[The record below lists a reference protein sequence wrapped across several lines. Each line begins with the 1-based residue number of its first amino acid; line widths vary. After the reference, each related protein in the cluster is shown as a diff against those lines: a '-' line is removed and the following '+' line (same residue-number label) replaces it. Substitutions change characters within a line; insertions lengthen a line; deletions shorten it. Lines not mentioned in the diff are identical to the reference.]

1 MPNRTHLLATAAA
14 LALASFAT
22 AAHAVPAIGVAGGST
37 LFDFDTATP
46 GTVSSQRAITGL
58 QASETLYGVD
68 FRPST
73 SALYGLGTSGSLYTI
88 NRFTGAASI
97 ASTLSTAL
105 SGGSFDIAFNPVV
118 DRMRV
123 VSNTGQNLRINVD
136 TGAVTVD
143 TPLAYAAA
151 GNNAPAVTAIAYT
164 NQVVGSV
171 AATVLYDI
179 DQNNGGN
186 GNSSNGQLDI
196 QNPPNNG
203 TLVPVG
209 SVGVNNLVSFD
220 IEGVN
225 NTAYAATSSAFYTIN
240 LATGAAS
247 LVGAF
252 GIANVTDFAVTAVPE
267 PISLVLLGMGLGGM
281 ATLRRR
287 RGSLAA

>member
-1 MPNRTHLLATAAA
+1 MPKQTHLLAAAA
-14 LALASFAT
+14 LALLGTAAT
-22 AAHAVPAIGVAGGST
+22 AHAVPATGVAGGNT
-37 LFDFDTATP
+37 LFSFDTLTP
-46 GTVSSQRAITGL
+46 GAVSSQRPITGL
-58 QASETLYGVD
+58 QGGETLYGID
-68 FRPST
+68 FRPANA
-73 SALYGLGTSGSLYTI
+73 ALYGLGTTGRLYTVD
-88 NRFTGAASI
+88 TGTGSA
-97 ASTLSTAL
+97 TLAPTLNVPL
-105 SGGSFDIAFNPVV
+105 SGGAFDIAFNPVV
-118 DRMRV
+118 DRLRV
-123 VSNTGQNLRINVD
+123 VSSTGQNLRINVD

>member
-1 MPNRTHLLATAAA
+1 MSKRTHLIATAAA

-22 AAHAVPAIGVAGGST
+22 AAHAVPALGVAGGST

-46 GTVSSQRAITGL
+46 GTISSQRAITGL
-58 QASETLYGVD
+58 QASETLYGID
-68 FRPST
+68 FRPTT

-88 NRFTGAASI
+88 NRFTGAASV

-105 SGGSFDIAFNPVV
+105 SGGSFDIAFNPTV
-118 DRMRV
+118 DRLRV
-123 VSNTGQNLRINVD
+123 VSNTGQSLRINVD

-143 TPLAYAAA
+143 TPLAYGAA
-151 GNNAPAVTAIAYT
+151 GNSPPAVTAVAYT
-164 NQVVGSV
+164 NQVPGAVGN
-171 AATVLYDI
+171 TVLYDI
-179 DQNNGGN
+179 DPANGL
-186 GNSSNGQLDI
+186 LDI

-203 TLVPVG
+203 TLVAVG
-209 SVGVNNLVSFD
+209 PLGVTGLTSFD
-220 IEGVN
+220 IDGVN
-225 NTAYAATSSAFYTIN
+225 GNAAYAASGTSFYNIS

-267 PISLVLLGMGLGGM
+267 PMSLALLGMGLGGM

-287 RGSLAA
+287 RGSLAG

>member
-1 MPNRTHLLATAAA
+1 MSKRTHLIATAAA

-22 AAHAVPAIGVAGGST
+22 AAHAVPALGVAGGST

-46 GTVSSQRAITGL
+46 GTISSQRAITGL
-58 QASETLYGVD
+58 QASETLYGID
-68 FRPST
+68 FRPTT

-88 NRFTGAASI
+88 NRFTGAASV

-105 SGGSFDIAFNPVV
+105 SGGSFDIAFNPTV
-118 DRMRV
+118 DRLRV
-123 VSNTGQNLRINVD
+123 VSNTGQSLRINVD

-143 TPLAYAAA
+143 TPLAYGAA
-151 GNNAPAVTAIAYT
+151 GNSPPAVTAVAYT
-164 NQVVGSV
+164 NQFPGAVGS
-171 AATVLYDI
+171 TVLYDI
-179 DQNNGGN
+179 DPANGL
-186 GNSSNGQLDI
+186 LDI

-203 TLVPVG
+203 TLVAVG
-209 SVGVNNLVSFD
+209 PLGVTGLTSFD
-220 IEGVN
+220 IDGVN
-225 NTAYAATSSAFYTIN
+225 GNAAYAASGTSFYNIS

-267 PISLVLLGMGLGGM
+267 PMSLALLGMGLGGM

-287 RGSLAA
+287 RGSLAG

>member
-1 MPNRTHLLATAAA
+1 MPKRTHLLATAAA

-22 AAHAVPAIGVAGGST
+22 AAHAVPAIGITGGST

-46 GTVSSQRAITGL
+46 GTIGGQRAITGL
-58 QASETLYGVD
+58 QAAETLYGVD
-68 FRPST
+68 FRPTT

-97 ASTLSTAL
+97 ASTLSTPL
-105 SGGSFDIAFNPVV
+105 DGGSFDIAFNPTV
-118 DRMRV
+118 DRLRV
-123 VSNTGQNLRINVD
+123 VSNTGQSLRINVD

-143 TPLAYAAA
+143 VPLAYAAGSSA
-151 GNNAPAVTAIAYT
+151 SSLPAVTAVAYT
-164 NQVVGSV
+164 NQVPGAVGS
-171 AATVLYDI
+171 TVLYDI
-179 DQNNGGN
+179 DPANGL
-186 GNSSNGQLDI
+186 LDI

-203 TLVPVG
+203 TLVAVG
-209 SVGVNNLVSFD
+209 ALGVTGLTSFD
-220 IEGVN
+220 IDGVN
-225 NTAYAATSSAFYTIN
+225 GNTAYAASSSSFYNIS

-267 PISLVLLGMGLGGM
+267 PMSLALLGMGLGGM